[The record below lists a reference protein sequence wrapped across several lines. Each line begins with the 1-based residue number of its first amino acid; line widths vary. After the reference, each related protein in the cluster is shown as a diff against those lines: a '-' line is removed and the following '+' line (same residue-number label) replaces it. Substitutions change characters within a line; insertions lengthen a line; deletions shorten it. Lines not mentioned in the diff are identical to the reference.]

1 MTKVDVAGFDEI
13 VRRLYPDDPD
23 DLGELLYK
31 RPPPVCVHGR
41 PRAECEEPECLVEEV
56 MLS

>member
-1 MTKVDVAGFDEI
+1 MTKVDLAGFDEI
-13 VRRLYPDDPD
+13 MRRLYPD

-31 RPPPVCVHGR
+31 RPRPVCMHGR